1 MSAVLAMCFYSLSMS
16 ISPGPVNMIA
26 LTTGLNRGFRRA
38 MPFVSGATIG
48 FSLLLLMIGLGM
60 GQVAANVPLFLE
72 LLSYS
77 GAAFIAYIGYKIAI
91 SSATIQMGEQTSSSF
106 FHGVLLQW
114 LNPKAWIACF
124 SGVTAFNLVEIEP
137 LLVFVT
143 LYFLICYISIA
154 CWALAGDKISSL
166 LAKPENLRLFN
177 RLMGGALVLVA
188 VYLILA
194 QINILSG
201 H

>member
-1 MSAVLAMCFYSLSMS
+1 MSALLAMCFYSLSMS

-48 FSLLLLMIGLGM
+48 FSLLLLTIGLGM
-60 GQVAANVPLFLE
+60 GQVAADVPLFLE
-72 LLSYS
+72 LLSYC

-91 SSATIQMGEQTSSSF
+91 SSDAIQAGEQTSSSF
-106 FHGVLLQW
+106 FHGFLLQW
-114 LNPKAWIACF
+114 LNPKAWIACL
-124 SGVTAFNLVEIEP
+124 SGVTAFNLVETES

-143 LYFLICYISIA
+143 LYFLICYASIA
-154 CWALAGDKISSL
+154 CWALAGDKISAL

-177 RLMGGALVLVA
+177 RLMGGTLVLIA
-188 VYLILA
+188 VYLIVM
-194 QINILSG
+194 QIKML
-201 H
+201 